1 MRQYFLAIFSTAFDF
16 VILSDLNYSFD
27 NFIEILSTR
36 FFNQLI
42 GWFFDVPKYFNDNLK
57 NMQIFYGRINSNKP

>member
-27 NFIEILSTR
+27 NFTEILSTR
-36 FFNQLI
+36 FFSQLI